1 MRLTTRTNLAM
12 RTLMFCAVNDGR
24 IVRSSEI
31 ATACNASIN
40 HLMQVVHLLHVNGF
54 VVATRGR
61 TGGLTLAKRASD
73 IVVGEVFRVF
83 EAGLPFAECFSED
96 GNTCPLTDHCRLRSG
111 IARAVE
117 SFYRELDTLT
127 LHDLVVDNCGLIA
140 MLTLEDLPARHCAK
154 AGATPMLMPV
164 TAG

>member
-12 RTLMFCAVNDGR
+12 RTLMFCAVNEGR

-40 HLMQVVHLLHVNGF
+40 HLMQVVHLLHLNEF

-61 TGGLTLAKRASD
+61 LGGLTLARPATD
-73 IVVGEVFRVF
+73 IVVGAVFRVF
-83 EAGLPFAECFSED
+83 EASLPFAECFSED
-96 GNTCPLTDHCRLRSG
+96 GNTCPLTDHCRLRHG

-127 LHDLVVDNCGLIA
+127 LHELVVDNCGLIA
-140 MLTLEDLPARHCAK
+140 LLTLEDLPARHCAK
-154 AGATPMLMPV
+154 ADAPPIFAPAP
-164 TAG
+164 AG